1 MDKKSQIVQ
10 LAAKIIAE
18 EGISKLT
25 LSRIAE
31 AASLTKAGLLHHFP
45 NMDTLKEA
53 VLRWCDERYTRA
65 YTQAIDTVP
74 PYPGRTPEI
83 YLKTMAETYAQD
95 GGIADAAGA
104 ALYAAAS
111 EKSFVTQ
118 AYENSYER
126 IKADCRADGG
136 DYGEALSIIMAFEA
150 MCFGTFSTQLTDTE
164 RDTIYQSLVKRAE
177 QLKERVA

>member
-18 EGISKLT
+18 EGVSKLT

-31 AASLTKAGLLHHFP
+31 AASLTKAGLLHHFSS
-45 NMDTLKEA
+45 MDALKEA
-53 VLRWCDERYTRA
+53 VLRWCDERYSRA
-65 YTQAIDTVP
+65 YLQAIEATS
-74 PYPGRTPEI
+74 PYPGRTPAI
-83 YLKTMAETYAQD
+83 YLKTMAETYSQD

-111 EKSFVTQ
+111 ERSFVAQ

-150 MCFGTFSTQLTDTE
+150 MCFGTFSSQLSDTE
-164 RDTIYQSLVKRAE
+164 RDAIYKSLVKRAE
-177 QLKERVA
+177 QLKESAS